1 MSRAHQVSPLCPEKG
16 FGMMSE
22 HVPTGTIVRRFL
34 YLNVTCVGEPLVKS
48 VEKPVALVREEETM
62 PEKTH
67 DDPSNSTSF
76 SPLTI
81 WWKSKTRYARSGTK
95 KDGCLPFSSR
105 ASNSSKKDGICTTT
119 PVRLIATTKILLVCE
134 YVWVPP
140 RGPPIVPG
148 CLRTYKVRQY
158 IIHLLFS
165 RTCLCE

>member
-1 MSRAHQVSPLCPEKG
+1 
-16 FGMMSE
+16 MMSE

-81 WWKSKTRYARSGTK
+81 WWKSKTRYARSGMK
-95 KDGCLPFSSR
+95 SLSMQSSPIR
-105 ASNSSKKDGICTTT
+105 RQLVEKRVREKRWLLTFFEQSVKLVEERRDMHDNACPVDCYDKNTLGVRIRLGSTSWTTDR
-119 PVRLIATTKILLVCE
+119 PRLLEDL
-134 YVWVPP
+134 
-140 RGPPIVPG
+140 
-148 CLRTYKVRQY
+148 
-158 IIHLLFS
+158 
-165 RTCLCE
+165 